1 MRELLDSEAKARG
14 LELLQCAERRSVII
28 EEYAGQMVHA
38 EELHAGK
45 VAEMLYNPGYGDEQ

>member
-1 MRELLDSEAKARG
+1 M
-14 LELLQCAERRSVII
+14 LQCAERRSVII

-45 VAEMLYNPGYGDEQ
+45 VDEMLYKPGYGDEQ